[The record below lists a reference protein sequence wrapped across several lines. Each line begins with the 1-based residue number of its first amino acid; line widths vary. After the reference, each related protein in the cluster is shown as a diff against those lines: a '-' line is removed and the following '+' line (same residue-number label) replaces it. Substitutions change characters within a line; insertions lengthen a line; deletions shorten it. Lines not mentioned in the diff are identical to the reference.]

1 VINENS
7 VVFDDDVVEIDTMED
22 SSVHTN
28 MMTTKKVQKK
38 RRKTSTVWTHF
49 DELPSTDPN
58 DKRIWA
64 KCKFCD
70 HKYIANSSHGT
81 GNLQKHMKVCGGKT
95 DQDIQQMLISGDQ
108 GTLSVSA
115 SKFCPKRYRELLVGT
130 IIKHDLP
137 FSYVEYDGVRE
148 VHRYLRSDVPLICRN
163 TAKADLIKM
172 HMLEKQKVKSLLNV
186 CPGRISLTSDLWT
199 SLKTDGYICLTAHFI
214 DKNWVL
220 SKRVLSFSFM
230 PPPHN
235 GASLAEKICSLLEEW
250 GIDKKVFSITL
261 DNASANDLCVVNLK
275 PKLDMKKVLPCDGDL
290 FHMRCCAH
298 ILNLIVQDGLREIT
312 DTIQKIRDSVKYF
325 RGSQVRKQSFL
336 QAVNQ
341 MSLDSNKGLKQDV
354 PTRWNST
361 YLMLESAIHYRRA
374 FAYLEMTD
382 KKYTFCPNALEWEKV
397 IDISSFL
404 GCFYRATCAFSGT
417 KYPTA
422 NLYFPVVALI
432 YVNLKQELVSDDG
445 YKRLMASQ
453 MISKFEKYW
462 SEFNLV
468 LAIAVVLDPRYKLRL
483 VKYYYTRIYGADSQ
497 EYEHVTN
504 TLTKL
509 FMEYSVPTTSSSTVV
524 QLQEGSDWE
533 KVNNITSFINS

>member
-275 PKLDMKKVLPCDGDL
+275 PKL
-290 FHMRCCAH
+290 
-298 ILNLIVQDGLREIT
+298 E
-312 DTIQKIRDSVKYF
+312 
-325 RGSQVRKQSFL
+325 
-336 QAVNQ
+336 
-341 MSLDSNKGLKQDV
+341 
-354 PTRWNST
+354 
-361 YLMLESAIHYRRA
+361 
-374 FAYLEMTD
+374 
-382 KKYTFCPNALEWEKV
+382 
-397 IDISSFL
+397 
-404 GCFYRATCAFSGT
+404 ATV
-417 KYPTA
+417 Y
-422 NLYFPVVALI
+422 
-432 YVNLKQELVSDDG
+432 
-445 YKRLMASQ
+445 
-453 MISKFEKYW
+453 
-462 SEFNLV
+462 
-468 LAIAVVLDPRYKLRL
+468 
-483 VKYYYTRIYGADSQ
+483 
-497 EYEHVTN
+497 
-504 TLTKL
+504 
-509 FMEYSVPTTSSSTVV
+509 TSSHP
-524 QLQEGSDWE
+524 QLHLFLMQVS
-533 KVNNITSFINS
+533 